1 MDNVHTET
9 YRMLNGMTRNAAGE
23 EEIAIIGAG
32 NESDE
37 DKEANQNNENRGDGN
52 EDKKKNIRK
61 RKFAEN

>member
-1 MDNVHTET
+1 
-9 YRMLNGMTRNAAGE
+9 MLNGMTRNAAGE

-52 EDKKKNIRK
+52 EDKKKTIRK
-61 RKFAEN
+61 IKFAEN